1 VLLSLLYLAANTSM
15 TFSDI
20 TALSFKSIR
29 SSKLRTRITI
39 AIIALGITALVGI
52 ITAVDSI
59 KNSISSNFN
68 KMGANTFTL
77 DASIAGAK
85 KRRGDGLRA
94 RVSYEK
100 IDLNQA
106 LEFTERYPYK
116 GLKSISTEVTQQA
129 TLTRN
134 NKKGDPNTYLK
145 AIDGNYITLT
155 GATMQYGRNFNQL
168 DLQNGRDVCVLGSS
182 LAKTYFK
189 NKINQAVNNTIS
201 INGRKYLIIG
211 VLASKGSSFTDRTD
225 NMALI
230 TINNARRAFNIAD
243 KSYSISVQV
252 ADLKQINYLI
262 GEAEGVF
269 RNIRKLQLS
278 EQSNFSINSSSS
290 TSDMVLENIKYVT
303 GAAIFIGII
312 TLFGA
317 AIGLMNTMLV
327 AVAERTKEVGL
338 SKALGA
344 TSSIIRRQFLTESVI
359 ISLVGGIWGICIGIG
374 IGNLVSLL
382 LHSAF
387 IIPWAWIFMAIVVC
401 ALVGIGSGLY
411 PAIKASK
418 LNPIDALRYE

>member
-1 VLLSLLYLAANTSM
+1 MLYLAPNTSM

-20 TALSFKSIR
+20 TTLSFRSIR

-68 KMGANTFTL
+68 RMGANTFTI
-77 DASIAGAK
+77 DASMAGGKKAK
-85 KRRGDGLRA
+85 GPGHKRNARA
-94 RVSYEK
+94 TYEK
-100 IDLNQA
+100 IDLEQTQ
-106 LEFTERYPYK
+106 EFAQRFPYK

-134 NKKGDPNTYLK
+134 SKKGDPNTYVK

-155 GATMQYGRNFNQL
+155 GAAMQYGRNFNQL
-168 DLQNGRDVCVLGSS
+168 DLQTGRDVCVLGNS
-182 LAKTYFK
+182 LAQTYFK
-189 NKINQAVNNTIS
+189 NKTDQAVNSTIS
-201 INGRKYLIIG
+201 INGRKYVVIG
-211 VLASKGSSFTDRTD
+211 VLTSKGSSFTDRTD
-225 NMALI
+225 NMALL

-243 KSYSISVQV
+243 RSYSVSVQV
-252 ADLKQINYLI
+252 ADLKQINFLI

-278 EQSNFSINSSSS
+278 DESNFTVNSSSS

-359 ISLVGGIWGICIGIG
+359 ISLVGGLWGIGIGIG

-387 IIPWAWIFMAIVVC
+387 IIPWAWIFMAIIVC